1 MEDQFSE
8 FSVWLAGSQVA
19 LSALSPPAVEV
30 SERDQQLA
38 TAKVCLKPYPLQRS
52 VLNLE
57 VVYYEQSYTNEARF
71 EAPLIKSSIYV
82 LRLDAHK
89 HSHCIMCDLF
99 ALPWPSLA
107 SHTHFA
113 RMRRGA
119 RT

>member
-19 LSALSPPAVEV
+19 LSALSPPAVEG

-38 TAKVCLKPYPLQRS
+38 TAKVCLKSYPLQKS

-71 EAPLIKSSIYV
+71 EAPPYKELYT
-82 LRLDAHK
+82 LRLDAQK

-99 ALPWPSLA
+99 ALPSLA